1 VSKLANKTQHKVY
14 RPEVD
19 PRLYDLKA
27 AAEYLSSTVWFLRQ
41 QIWNRRISFLKL
53 GNKYVFDRSDLDAFI
68 ERQKVAARA

>member
-1 VSKLANKTQHKVY
+1 VSRPTNKNQHKVY

-53 GNKYVFDRSDLDAFI
+53 GNKYVFDRGDLDAFI
-68 ERQKVAARA
+68 ERQKVVARP

>member
-1 VSKLANKTQHKVY
+1 MSILANKTQHKVY

-53 GNKYVFDRSDLDAFI
+53 GNKYVFDRGDLDAFI
-68 ERQKVAARA
+68 ERQKVVARA